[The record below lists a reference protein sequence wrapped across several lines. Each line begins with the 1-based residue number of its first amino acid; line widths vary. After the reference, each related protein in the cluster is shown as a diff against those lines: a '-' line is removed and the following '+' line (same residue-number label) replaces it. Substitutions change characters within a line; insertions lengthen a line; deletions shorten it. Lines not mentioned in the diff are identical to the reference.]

1 MRMSRRMGLYGSK
14 KKYTWAKY
22 NAVGTTTYTWKK
34 YNSIKE
40 YEKKASS
47 TTMEFAECSTVS
59 LYKSYS
65 FDTSTGKYTLKTLNK
80 SIKLTASNVDTY
92 KNNYYSLDGT
102 TTSTMYRVNG
112 KTTSINTGTSSLSL
126 TIFTSQ
132 LGDYSQGSTSYGTV
146 SSATSSAYPTDG
158 RHTDGYWYVSTGST
172 TTYSKGSTSYGTVT
186 DTDPEAYPTNGRHT
200 DGYWYVLQ

>member
-40 YEKKASS
+40 YEEKKSS
-47 TTMEFAECSTVS
+47 TTMDFADLSTVS

-65 FDTSTGKYTLKTLNK
+65 LDASTGKYTLKTLNK
-80 SIKLTASNVDTY
+80 SIKLTASNVSTY
-92 KNNYYSLDGT
+92 KNNYFSLDGT
-102 TTSTMYRVNG
+102 TTSTMYKVNG
-112 KTTSINTGTSSLSL
+112 TAFTTSGVTKLAL
-126 TIFTSQ
+126 TIYTSEM
-132 LGDYSQGSTSYGTV
+132 GDYSQGSTSYGTV
-146 SSATSSAYPTDG
+146 TDTDPDAYPTDG

-172 TTYSKGSTSYGTVT
+172 TSYSKGSTSYGTVT
-186 DTDPEAYPTNGRHT
+186 DTDPDAYPTDGRHT